1 VEDRRIELLQ
11 RTPIFGAI
19 QAETLEIILG
29 GTVDVQVPAGSYF
42 FREGE
47 AAKAMFT
54 LESGRV
60 EVVKRWQG
68 VDHHL
73 RYLGAGDCFG
83 EMALI
88 DMSPRSASVLALE
101 DCSAIR
107 LTNADLLRVYQANVE
122 QFALIQMNI
131 ARELSR
137 RLRIANERLFG
148 VEREPETRGDRDLDA
163 GVSSL

>member
-1 VEDRRIELLQ
+1 MEDRRIQLLQ
-11 RTPIFGAI
+11 GTPIFGAI
-19 QAETLEIILG
+19 QAKMLELLLAR
-29 GTVDVQVPAGSYF
+29 TVDVQVPAGACF

-47 AAKAMFT
+47 AANAMFV

-60 EVVKRWQG
+60 AVVKRWQG
-68 VDHHL
+68 VDHRL
-73 RYLGAGDCFG
+73 RELGAGDCFG

-88 DMSPRSASVLALE
+88 DMTPRSASVVARE

-107 LTNADLLRVYQANVE
+107 LTNADLYRVYQADLE

-148 VEREPETRGDRDLDA
+148 FEQEPESHGQGEASFT
-163 GVSSL
+163 SI